1 MTRKLIWDL
10 PTRLFHWA
18 LAILICGSWYTVNVT
33 GDMDTHMLIGQTI
46 LVLVL
51 FRIVWGFV
59 GTRYARFSTFA
70 YGPGRIAAY
79 ARSLAGR
86 GETGYAGHNPLG
98 GAVVFLILALVLAQ
112 TSSGLFATDGDFYS
126 GPLND
131 LISTRTG
138 NLVTEFHEV
147 NFGVLLLVI
156 IVHIAAAFFYLLFKR
171 ENLIAAMITGRK
183 SDPAGRY
190 EPIDG
195 SQLILAGVVLL
206 AVAAA
211 VYALVTFV

>member
-1 MTRKLIWDL
+1 MTKKLIWDL
-10 PTRLFHWA
+10 PTRLFHWT
-18 LAILICGSWYTVNVT
+18 LTVLICGSWYTVEVA

-59 GTRYARFSTFA
+59 GTRHARFAAFA
-70 YGPGRIAAY
+70 YGPGDIAAY

-86 GETGYAGHNPLG
+86 SGTGYAGHNPLG
-98 GAVVFLILALVLAQ
+98 GAVVFLMLALVLAQ
-112 TSSGLFATDGDFYS
+112 TATGLFATDGDFYS

-131 LISTRTG
+131 LISARAG
-138 NLVTEFHEV
+138 NRVTEFHEL
-147 NFGVLLLVI
+147 NFNVLLLVI

-183 SDPAGRY
+183 SDPSGRY

-195 SQLILAGVVLL
+195 SQLISAGIVLL
-206 AVAAA
+206 VVAAG
-211 VYALVTFV
+211 VYALVTFA